1 MAQNTT
7 NDETPRKPIRCN
19 QGTVEEAR
27 LRDCIRLLTPMKGK
41 RISTNPSTVETPRTT
56 YAIPQEIID
65 QALECNDE

>member
-1 MAQNTT
+1 MSTNPS

-27 LRDCIRLLTPMKGK
+27 LRSCIKFLTPMEGK
-41 RISTNPSTVETPRTT
+41 RIT
-56 YAIPQEIID
+56 YPLPQEVVD